1 MLMKRVFNKKGVA
14 LMLVLSAIVVLS
26 TVLVEFAY
34 NTNVNYNLAMNER
47 DRLQSYYLAK
57 SAYSFM
63 LLELKFDRMF
73 RQIVQSQNLSQYL
86 GGAANMP
93 LCQQFPLSTG
103 LIRAVFTGGGL
114 EGLMGGAGGEED
126 EGEGGEESQIED
138 KIERLQ
144 RSASVSAEKMASEFL
159 EFEGDFDGECID
171 EGTKINLNGFVGLS
185 KTSAGDGKPSPFDEY
200 KQYLYKFLSDK
211 KYEALFEDSG
221 VQISQI
227 VDNIGDWIDTDGEI
241 NEISGRIGGAER
253 SIYDR
258 LGVPY
263 QPRNSKLITLL
274 EAYLIDGVT
283 DLWFPELQEN
293 FTIYGDGKINPC
305 TAPREIVESLIVR
318 YIASTPDLPPVR
330 TGDVDEMNRLYDS
343 INTACADSG
352 IGDQAVSKI
361 ADALDKAIRGTTD
374 EDQGTGQTGMR
385 GGSTFASYL
394 TSSSRFFTLKL
405 AGQAGDTTV
414 RIKAV
419 LDVENQDPKKWK
431 ILYWRIY

>member
-1 MLMKRVFNKKGVA
+1 MKRLFNKKGVA

-73 RQIVQSQNLSQYL
+73 RQIVQSQNLAQYL

-114 EGLMGGAGGEED
+114 EGLMGGAGGEEGD
-126 EGEGGEESQIED
+126 TEGGEESQIED
-138 KIERLQ
+138 KIESLQ
-144 RSASVSAEKMASEFL
+144 RGASVSAEKMASEFL

-171 EGTKINLNGFVGLS
+171 EGTKINLNGFAGLS

-211 KYEALFEDSG
+211 KYESLFEDSEL
-221 VQISQI
+221 QISQI
-227 VDNIGDWIDTDGEI
+227 VDNIGDWIDTDAEI
-241 NEISGRIGGAER
+241 NEMSGRSGGAER

-263 QPRNSKLITLL
+263 QARNSKLITLF
-274 EAYLIDGVT
+274 ESYLIDGVT
-283 DLWFPELQEN
+283 DLWFPELQDN
-293 FTIYGDGKINPC
+293 FTVYGDGKINPC

-318 YIASTPDLPPVR
+318 YISSTPDLPPVR
-330 TGDVDEMNRLYDS
+330 TNDIDEMNRLYDS
-343 INTACADSG
+343 INTACADGG
-352 IGDQAVSKI
+352 IGDQAASRI
-361 ADALDKAIRGTTD
+361 ADALDRAIRGTTD
-374 EDQGTGQTGMR
+374 EDQGTGQTGGQ

-414 RIKAV
+414 RIRAV

>member
-1 MLMKRVFNKKGVA
+1 MKRLFNKKGVA

-73 RQIVQSQNLSQYL
+73 RQIVQSQNLAQYL

-114 EGLMGGAGGEED
+114 EGLMGGAGGEEGD
-126 EGEGGEESQIED
+126 TEGGEESQIED
-138 KIERLQ
+138 KIESLQ
-144 RSASVSAEKMASEFL
+144 RGASVSAEKMASEFL

-171 EGTKINLNGFVGLS
+171 EGTKINLNGFAGLS

-211 KYEALFEDSG
+211 KYEALFEDSE

-241 NEISGRIGGAER
+241 NEMSGRSGGAER

-263 QPRNSKLITLL
+263 QARNSKLITLL

-293 FTIYGDGKINPC
+293 FTIYGDGKI
-305 TAPREIVESLIVR
+305 TMH
-318 YIASTPDLPPVR
+318 R
-330 TGDVDEMNRLYDS
+330 TQGNR
-343 INTACADSG
+343 
-352 IGDQAVSKI
+352 
-361 ADALDKAIRGTTD
+361 
-374 EDQGTGQTGMR
+374 
-385 GGSTFASYL
+385 
-394 TSSSRFFTLKL
+394 
-405 AGQAGDTTV
+405 
-414 RIKAV
+414 
-419 LDVENQDPKKWK
+419 
-431 ILYWRIY
+431 

>member
-1 MLMKRVFNKKGVA
+1 MKRVFNKKGVA

-171 EGTKINLNGFVGLS
+171 EGTKINLNG
-185 KTSAGDGKPSPFDEY
+185 
-200 KQYLYKFLSDK
+200 
-211 KYEALFEDSG
+211 
-221 VQISQI
+221 I
-227 VDNIGDWIDTDGEI
+227 
-241 NEISGRIGGAER
+241 
-253 SIYDR
+253 
-258 LGVPY
+258 
-263 QPRNSKLITLL
+263 LI
-274 EAYLIDGVT
+274 
-283 DLWFPELQEN
+283 
-293 FTIYGDGKINPC
+293 
-305 TAPREIVESLIVR
+305 
-318 YIASTPDLPPVR
+318 
-330 TGDVDEMNRLYDS
+330 
-343 INTACADSG
+343 
-352 IGDQAVSKI
+352 
-361 ADALDKAIRGTTD
+361 
-374 EDQGTGQTGMR
+374 
-385 GGSTFASYL
+385 
-394 TSSSRFFTLKL
+394 
-405 AGQAGDTTV
+405 
-414 RIKAV
+414 
-419 LDVENQDPKKWK
+419 
-431 ILYWRIY
+431 